1 MEIGEVLRLS
11 HVRRDGKV
19 ASSGF
24 LFLFALPYMYINVSL
39 AQDKFCDKFGFIYT
53 PVLMRDTTVL
63 RSLWRLSGVMD
74 LVSQF

>member
-11 HVRRDGKV
+11 HVRRDAKV

-24 LFLFALPYMYINVSL
+24 LFLFALPHMYIHISL
-39 AQDKFCDKFGFIYT
+39 TQDKCCDKLGFIHM
-53 PVLMRDTTVL
+53 PVLIIDSTVL
-63 RSLWRLSGVMD
+63 RSLWRLSRVMD